1 MLHQANILLHVFAGL
16 IGIIFGILA
25 YTSVKGSDNHR
36 KYGRNF
42 LWLMAIVVGTAL
54 LGTVFFIDRPFLT
67 IVAFQSGYFA
77 FSGWRAVK
85 LKEERF
91 RLWDLLVAVSV
102 AVLLGLFL
110 WRLQTATIYWNRG
123 IVYYLL
129 FYLCLVLGFDL
140 LRYFIPNLITNRR
153 FWVYDHI
160 FKLTSAFTA
169 LVSAGLGTVLGAYAP
184 WSQIIPAVIATFWLI
199 FCLIYFPRVVGVN
212 S

>member
-1 MLHQANILLHVFAGL
+1 MLHQANIFLHVFAGL
-16 IGIIFGILA
+16 IGIVFGILA
-25 YTSVKGSDNHR
+25 YTSAKGGEKHR

-42 LWLMAIVVGTAL
+42 LWSMAVVVGTAL

-67 IVAFQSGYFA
+67 IVAFQSAYFA

-85 LKEERF
+85 LKEAGF
-91 RLWDLLVAVSV
+91 QVVDLLVAVCV

-140 LRYFIPNLITNRR
+140 LRYFIPNLIKNRR
-153 FWVYDHI
+153 FWIYDHI

-184 WSQIIPAVIATFWLI
+184 WSQIIPAIMATLWLI
-199 FCLIYFPRVVGVN
+199 FCLIYFPRVVGV
-212 S
+212 SS

>member
-1 MLHQANILLHVFAGL
+1 
-16 IGIIFGILA
+16 
-25 YTSVKGSDNHR
+25 
-36 KYGRNF
+36 
-42 LWLMAIVVGTAL
+42 
-54 LGTVFFIDRPFLT
+54 
-67 IVAFQSGYFA
+67 
-77 FSGWRAVK
+77 

>member
-1 MLHQANILLHVFAGL
+1 MLHQANIILHISAGL
-16 IGIIFGILA
+16 IGIVFGILA
-25 YTSVKGSDNHR
+25 YAAVKGSDKHQR
-36 KYGRNF
+36 YGRIF

-54 LGTVFFIDRPFLT
+54 LGTVFFVDRPFLT

-77 FSGWRAVK
+77 FSGWRVVK
-85 LKEERF
+85 LKEA
-91 RLWDLLVAVSV
+91 RLQTLDLLVAVCV
-102 AVLLGLFL
+102 GVFLGLFL

-140 LRYFIPNLITNRR
+140 LRYFLPGLIKNRR
-153 FWVYDHI
+153 FWIYDHI

-169 LVSAGLGTVLGAYAP
+169 LASAGLGTVLGAYAP
-184 WSQIIPAVIATFWLI
+184 WSQIIPATIATFWLI
-199 FCLIYFPRVVGVN
+199 FCLIYFPRVVGAG